1 MNFGFVL
8 PGGDA
13 DLAAELA
20 QTAEQAAWDGFFMWE
35 PVWGI
40 DPWVSLAAAAMRTQ
54 KIRLGTMLTPISRR
68 RPWKLAGETVT
79 LDRLSKGRLILSV
92 GLGAVDTGFDKF
104 GEETDL
110 RKRAELLDEGL
121 EILTGLWAGQPF
133 NFSGQHYQVEETDF
147 LPPPPPVQQPRI
159 PIWVV
164 GAWPWLKSMRRV
176 LRYDGIL
183 PMVKDDRGTHQAQPE
198 HVAAIKAY
206 IEDNRELDTP
216 FDIVVEGQTPGD
228 DLQKAANLVS
238 SMQDAG
244 ATWWIE
250 TLWDQTESIW
260 QPEGLERVRRRLN
273 QGPPR
278 LS

>member
-1 MNFGFVL
+1 MKFGFVL

-20 QTAEQAAWDGFFMWE
+20 QMAGQAGWDGFFMWE

-54 KIRLGTMLTPISRR
+54 KIRLGTMLTPVSRR
-68 RPWKLAGETVT
+68 RPWKLASETVT

-110 RKRAELLDEGL
+110 RKRAQLLDEGL

-133 NFSGQHYQVEETDF
+133 RFSGQHYQVEETDF

-164 GAWPWLKSMRRV
+164 GAWPRPKSMRRV
-176 LRYDGIL
+176 LKYDGIL
-183 PMVKDDRGTHQAQPE
+183 PMVKDEKGTRQAQPE
-198 HVAAIKAY
+198 NVAAIKAF
-206 IEDNRELDTP
+206 IADKRELDTP
-216 FDIVVEGQTPGD
+216 FEVVVEGQTPGD
-228 DLQKAANLVS
+228 DPQKASNLVS
-238 SMQDAG
+238 PMQDAG
-244 ATWWIE
+244 ANWWVE
-250 TLWDQTESIW
+250 TQWDHIESIW

-278 LS
+278 IS

>member
-1 MNFGFVL
+1 MKYGFVL

-13 DLAAELA
+13 SLAAELA
-20 QTAEQAAWDGFFMWE
+20 QEAEQAAWDGFFMWE

-40 DPWVSLAAAAMRTQ
+40 DPWVSLAAAAVRTQ
-54 KIRLGTMLTPISRR
+54 KIRLGTMLTPVSRR
-68 RPWKLAGETVT
+68 RPWKLASETVT
-79 LDRLSKGRLILSV
+79 LDRLSAGRLILAV

-104 GEETDL
+104 GEETDR

-133 NFSGQHYQVEETDF
+133 HFNGIHYQVAETDF

-164 GAWPWLKSMRRV
+164 GAWPWPKSMRRV

-183 PMVKDDRGTHQAQPE
+183 PMVKDKQGAHQADPE
-198 HVAAIKAY
+198 DIAAIKDY
-206 IEDNRELDTP
+206 VEQNRAPNTP

-228 DLQKAANLVS
+228 DPEKAVHLVGT
-238 SMQDAG
+238 MQEAG

-250 TLWDQTESIW
+250 TLWDETEGIW
-260 QPEGLERVRRRLN
+260 QEQGLERVRRRLR
-273 QGPPR
+273 QGPP
-278 LS
+278 SVH

>member
-1 MNFGFVL
+1 MKFGFVL

-13 DLAAELA
+13 NLAAELA
-20 QTAEQAAWDGFFMWE
+20 QAAEQAAWDGFFMWE

-54 KIRLGTMLTPISRR
+54 KIRLGTMLTPVSRR
-68 RPWKLAGETVT
+68 RPWKLASETVT
-79 LDRLSKGRLILSV
+79 LDRLSRGRLILSV
-92 GLGAVDTGFDKF
+92 GLGAVDTGFDNF
-104 GEETDL
+104 GEETNL

-121 EILTGLWAGQPF
+121 AILTGLWAGQPF
-133 NFSGQHYQVEETDF
+133 SFSGQHYQVRETDF

-164 GAWPWLKSMRRV
+164 GAWPRPKSMRRA
-176 LRYDGIL
+176 LKYDGIL
-183 PMVKDDRGTHQAQPE
+183 PMVKDEKGTRQAQPE

-238 SMQDAG
+238 PMQDAG

-250 TLWDQTESIW
+250 TLWDHTESIW
-260 QPEGLERVRRRLN
+260 QPGGLERVRRRLS

-278 LS
+278 IP